1 MKLGLGTYG
10 CAWAIGVNGYP
21 RPQNPLDA
29 SAFLQWAGALGL
41 HLVQIA
47 DNLPLHSLSPKD
59 RANLKHEADQ
69 LGIAIEVGTRGIQH
83 EHLHTYLAIAQEMG
97 SGILRVVVDS
107 AEHHPTPDEV
117 VDILRPIMPTFA
129 QANVILAIENHDR
142 FKVKTLVDIIQRLD
156 SPYVGICLDTVN
168 SFGSLEGSQ
177 VVVETLAPYVVNLHV
192 KEFVIKRLDHN
203 MGFSITGAPT
213 GQGMMDVPWLL
224 AELDKHGRKYNAIIE
239 TWLSPVRNADDQ
251 IDMEATIAIEA
262 DWVRESVSYL
272 RTIIHE

>member
-21 RPQNPLDA
+21 APQNPLDA
-29 SAFLQWAGALGL
+29 SAFLQWASALGL
-41 HLVQIA
+41 RLVQIA
-47 DNLPLHSLSPKD
+47 DNLPLHSLSTQD
-59 RANLKHEADQ
+59 RANLKNEADQ

-83 EHLHTYLAIAQEMG
+83 EHLHTYLTIAQEMG

-107 AEHHPTPDEV
+107 AGHHPTPDEV
-117 VDILRPIMPTFA
+117 VDLLRPQLPVFA
-129 QANVILAIENHDR
+129 QADIILAIENHDR

-192 KEFVIKRLDHN
+192 KEFIIKRLDHN

-213 GQGMMDVPWLL
+213 GQGMMDVPRLL
-224 AELDKHGRKYNAIIE
+224 GELRA
-239 TWLSPVRNADDQ
+239 Q
-251 IDMEATIAIEA
+251 I
-262 DWVRESVSYL
+262 
-272 RTIIHE
+272 